1 MLQGANFHDNAVTYR
16 TYPTMNDAAA
26 PSRNHPRQ
34 PPRVLL
40 LDDDNFTLEI
50 MADMLAAL
58 GDYDVRCETDARRAL
73 AALAGDGRELLICDL
88 SMPDM
93 DGIEFLHAAAE
104 AGFQGSVML
113 LSGMDAGVRRSAERL
128 ARANGLKVLGAWQ
141 KPISDADLRSA
152 MAALASDAGGGD
164 ENLYNHTT
172 HPGK

>member
-1 MLQGANFHDNAVTYR
+1 
-16 TYPTMNDAAA
+16 MNHAAA
-26 PSRNHPRQ
+26 TPLPPSPL
-34 PPRVLL
+34 RVLL

-58 GDYDVRCETDARRAL
+58 GDFDVRCETDARRAL
-73 AALAGDGRELLICDL
+73 ATLAGERPALLICDL

-93 DGIEFLHAAAE
+93 DGIEFMHAAAE

-128 ARANGLKVLGAWQ
+128 ARAHGLKVLGAWQ
-141 KPISDADLRSA
+141 KPISATDLRSA
-152 MAALASDAGGGD
+152 LAALDAGGAAGD

-172 HPGK
+172 HLGK